1 MVISAIRLTFVVPFF
16 IPAFFPAITSAM
28 FIAVYVN
35 LDNPEYDHYAIFHA
49 AIGIEMFDFVFGA
62 LVMLCAFFSGSELVV
77 VGLLDIIPW
86 ITSAFI
92 SASLRP
98 FIIWTTFDP
107 IVATN

>member
-1 MVISAIRLTFVVPFF
+1 
-16 IPAFFPAITSAM
+16 M

-62 LVMLCAFFSGSELVV
+62 LVLLCAFCSGSELVV

-86 ITSAFI
+86 ITSAFMAFHYLDYI
-92 SASLRP
+92 RSDCRHELRSYGQ
-98 FIIWTTFDP
+98 
-107 IVATN
+107 